1 MHDFV
6 RLTTS
11 NKTHPAQ
18 SIWPALLHQRLL
30 WNSVCFLFCDIKES
44 NTHMPH
50 QHDREKD
57 RVQQNVPE
65 LAEKARRGG
74 IWTTFFFF
82 TQRLTGT
89 CRRFIREINVNGS
102 VEGNWAFSSKTSW
115 EAHVRLFPSSVTR
128 SPRNP
133 PKSVKRQEDCKVCVS
148 RPLLFFGLTSALHG
162 LSVDTHAGL
171 IAENSKSDYPPDRW
185 VVLTNWKDVEAAFS
199 PASDYITELLTHHTP
214 SFVYLLFTVTTSEH
228 MSEVF

>member
-18 SIWPALLHQRLL
+18 WIWPALLHQRLL

-44 NTHMPH
+44 NTHTPH

-133 PKSVKRQEDCKVCVS
+133 SKSVKRQEDCKVCVS
-148 RPLLFFGLTSALHG
+148 RPLLFFWFNICTSWTLCGHTQAL
-162 LSVDTHAGL
+162 
-171 IAENSKSDYPPDRW
+171 
-185 VVLTNWKDVEAAFS
+185 
-199 PASDYITELLTHHTP
+199 
-214 SFVYLLFTVTTSEH
+214 
-228 MSEVF
+228 